1 MAILRMS
8 TVFAQCANE
17 LPPEE
22 KVKLARIFMLLTDNP
37 GHPILQLQ
45 RVTGARRSNV
55 YECRLDRS
63 WKIILERTG
72 EITYDLI
79 YVGSAEEAV
88 HFGETLREESAGY
101 GAEGSMIGRVRSY
114 LLGSDAALEFIPVDA
129 DDLVQPELSF
139 R

>member
-17 LPPEE
+17 LPSEE
-22 KVKLARIFMLLTDNP
+22 KVKLARVFMLLTDNP

-45 RVTGARRSNV
+45 KLPCARRSNV

-63 WKIILERTG
+63 WKIILQRTG

-79 YVGSAEEAV
+79 YVGTAEDAV

-101 GAEGSMIGRVRSY
+101 GGESSALGRVHCY
-114 LLGSDAALEFIPVDA
+114 LSGDDTALEFTAIDP
-129 DDLVQPELSF
+129 DDLVQPELLF